1 MKLRWA
7 IAGVLLT
14 WPGGTRLYA
23 QDSLRTTQL
32 DNVVVTGQ
40 FEPSSI
46 RQSVYQVRTISYAQI
61 VRRGATNLQ
70 SVLATEL
77 GVRFTNDLALGVS
90 DMKLMGMGGQNVKIL
105 LDGVPLLER
114 GETRE
119 ALNQIDINTV
129 ERIEIVEG
137 PMSVMYGSDA
147 LAGVLNI
154 ITKKYDGRWNFEA
167 RVLEETAAK
176 EYDPFTDKG
185 VHNES
190 VGAHWQGGKWSAGGS
205 ITRNNAGGWKEDHYP
220 SDLPSQPMR
229 WHPKDQ
235 WLGMGNVGF
244 ATGKLTLR
252 YRLNYTD
259 ETITSFGTYN
269 PRVGQAVDKE
279 YITHRYNHQLQADWN
294 LAERLVFNGVA
305 SYQDYSRRTRTLL
318 YEVATGA
325 TWLSPEPGTQDETD
339 FSMAM
344 SRGTFLYR
352 LSDRVS
358 LQPGFDI
365 NLSKGAGDRIDRERE
380 INDYAVFAA
389 AEIKPTSFL
398 NIRPGVRF
406 IYNTVY
412 DAPPVVPS
420 VNTKVQLSPRL
431 DLRLAY
437 AYGFRSPALR
447 ELYFSF
453 HDASHDIYGNEN
465 LKAEYSNSFTGSLVW
480 QALTGRKARLNSTL
494 SGFYNTFKDQ
504 IILATV
510 ADPSAPSGMI
520 SRYENIT
527 KSRTFGTTLDNNYQY
542 GGLQVSLGFSYIGV
556 SDPLK
561 SQEGTLELIWSPEV
575 RTNVAYTWSKPG
587 TTVSLYYKYTGKSSN
602 YETVTPQGSTEPV
615 TRLATR
621 ENFQWADFT
630 VAQRV
635 NSKLDLTAG
644 VRNLLDVTTLR
655 NTSLDVGNAHSGGG
669 DMPMSYG
676 RSYFLSLQFHL
687 TK

>member
-1 MKLRWA
+1 MSYRLA
-7 IAGVLLT
+7 IASIVLAWQGPL
-14 WPGGTRLYA
+14 LYA

-32 DNVVVTGQ
+32 QNVVVTGQ
-40 FEPSSI
+40 FEPQSI

-61 VRRGATNLQ
+61 VRRGASNLQ
-70 SVLATEL
+70 NVLATEL
-77 GVRFTNDLALGVS
+77 GVRFSNDLALGTS
-90 DMKLMGMGGQNVKIL
+90 DIRLMGMGGQAVKIL

-114 GETRE
+114 GESRE

-129 ERIEIVEG
+129 DHIEIVEG
-137 PMSVMYGSDA
+137 PMSVMYGTDA

-154 ITKKYDGRWNFEA
+154 ITKKYDGHWNLEA

-176 EYDPFTDKG
+176 EYDPLTDKG

-190 VGAHWQGGKWSAGGS
+190 VGAHWQRGKWSAGGS
-205 ITRNNAGGWKEDHYP
+205 VTRNNSGGWNEGHYP
-220 SDLPSQPMR
+220 SDLPAQPMR
-229 WHPKDQ
+229 WHPKEQ

-244 ATGKLTLR
+244 STSKLTLR

-259 ETITSFGTYN
+259 ETINSLGTYN

-279 YITHRYNHQLQADWN
+279 YITHRYNHQVQADWN
-294 LAERLVFNGVA
+294 LTDRLVYNGVA
-305 SYQDYSRRTRTLL
+305 SYQDYARRTRTLL
-318 YEVATGA
+318 YDMATGA
-325 TWLSPEPGTQDETD
+325 TWLSPEPGTQDETK
-339 FSMAM
+339 FTMVM

-352 LSDRVS
+352 LSNHIS
-358 LQPGFDI
+358 LQPGYDI
-365 NLSKGAGDRIDRERE
+365 NLSKGSGDRIDRERE
-380 INDYAVFAA
+380 INDYAVFAT
-389 AEIKPTSFL
+389 AEFKPTSFV

-406 IYNTVY
+406 IHNSVY

-420 VNTKVQLSPRL
+420 VNAKFQLSSRL

-465 LKAEYSNSFTGSLVW
+465 LKAEYSNSFTGSLAW
-480 QALTGRKARLNSTL
+480 QVHTGNKSQLNSTL
-494 SGFYNTFKDQ
+494 AGFYNTFKDQ

-510 ADPSAPSGMI
+510 ADPSMPSGMI

-527 KSRTFGTTLDNNYQY
+527 KSRTIGTTLDNNYQY

-561 SQEGTLELIWSPEV
+561 SQEGALELIWSPEV
-575 RTNVAYTWSKPG
+575 RTNVSYTWSKPG
-587 TTVSLYYKYTGKSSN
+587 TTMSLYYKYTGKSSN
-602 YETVTPQGSTEPV
+602 YETVTPEGSTEPV

-621 ENFQWADFT
+621 ENFQWADVT
-630 VAQRV
+630 VAQRI
-635 NSKLDLTAG
+635 NRMLDLTVG

-669 DMPMSYG
+669 DIPMSYG
-676 RSYFLSLQFHL
+676 RSYFLSLHFHF

>member
-1 MKLRWA
+1 MKLRLA
-7 IAGVLLT
+7 IAGLLLT
-14 WPGGTRLYA
+14 WQGAQLLA
-23 QDSLRTTQL
+23 QDSLRTKQL
-32 DNVVVTGQ
+32 DDVVVTGQ

-77 GVRFTNDLALGVS
+77 GVRFSNDLTLGVS
-90 DMKLMGMGGQNVKIL
+90 DIKLMGMGGQNVKIL

-114 GETRE
+114 GDTRE

-147 LAGVLNI
+147 LAGVFNV
-154 ITKKYDGRWNFEA
+154 ITKKYDGHWNIEA

-185 VHNES
+185 VHNEGVS
-190 VGAHWQGGKWSAGGS
+190 AHWQGNKWSAGGS
-205 ITRNNAGGWKEDHYP
+205 VTRNNAGGWNEDHYP
-220 SDLPSQPMR
+220 SDIKQPMR

-235 WLGMGNVGF
+235 MLGMGNVGF
-244 ATGKLTLR
+244 ATSKLTLR

-259 ETITSFGTYN
+259 ETITSYGTYN
-269 PRVGQAVDKE
+269 PLTLQAVDKE
-279 YITHRYNHQLQADWN
+279 YIMHRYNHQLQADWT

-318 YEVATGA
+318 YEMATGA
-325 TWLSPEPGTQDETD
+325 TWLSPEAGTQDETN
-339 FSMAM
+339 FTMTM

-352 LSDRVS
+352 LSDRIS
-358 LQPGFDI
+358 LQPGYDI
-365 NLSKGAGDRIDRERE
+365 NLSKGAGERIDRERQ

-398 NIRPGVRF
+398 TIRPGVRF
-406 IYNTVY
+406 IHNSVYN
-412 DAPPVVPS
+412 APPAVPS
-420 VNTKVQLSPRL
+420 INTKVQLSPRL

-465 LKAEYSNSFTGSLVW
+465 LKAEYSNSFTGSVAW
-480 QALTGRKARLNSTL
+480 QAFARGKTQVTSTL
-494 SGFYNTFKDQ
+494 AGFYNTFQDQ
-504 IILATV
+504 IVLATV
-510 ADPSAPSGMI
+510 VDTSVPSGMI

-527 KSRTFGTTLDNNYQY
+527 KARTIGTTLDNNYVY

-561 SQEGTLELIWSPEV
+561 AARGEMELLWSPEV
-575 RTNVAYTWSKPG
+575 RTNVSYTWSKPG

-602 YETVTPQGSTEPV
+602 YESVTPEGGTEPI

-621 ENFQWADFT
+621 ENFQWADVT
-630 VAQRV
+630 VAQCINRL
-635 NSKLDLTAG
+635 LDLTVG

-655 NTSLDVGNAHSGGG
+655 NTSLDVGSAHATGG
-669 DMPMSYG
+669 DQPMSYG
-676 RSYFLSLQFHL
+676 RSYFLSLNFHF

>member
-1 MKLRWA
+1 MKYRLA
-7 IAGVLLT
+7 IASVLLA
-14 WPGGTRLYA
+14 WQAPLLYA
-23 QDSLRTTQL
+23 QDSLRTTELQ
-32 DNVVVTGQ
+32 NVVVTGQ
-40 FEPSSI
+40 FEPQSI

-77 GVRFTNDLALGVS
+77 GVRFTNDLALGTS
-90 DMKLMGMGGQNVKIL
+90 DIRLMGMGGQAVKIL

-114 GETRE
+114 GESRE

-129 ERIEIVEG
+129 DHIEIVEG
-137 PMSVMYGSDA
+137 PMSVMYGTDA

-154 ITKKYDGRWNFEA
+154 ITKKYDGHWNLEA
-167 RVLEETAAK
+167 RVLEETAGD

-190 VGAHWQGGKWSAGGS
+190 VGAHWQSGKWSAGGS
-205 ITRNNAGGWKEDHYP
+205 VTRNNSGGWNEEHYP
-220 SDLPSQPMR
+220 SDLPAQPMR
-229 WHPKDQ
+229 WHPKEQ

-244 ATGKLTLR
+244 STDKLTLR

-259 ETITSFGTYN
+259 ETINSLGTYN
-269 PRVGQAVDKE
+269 PRVAQAVDKE
-279 YITHRYNHQLQADWN
+279 YITHRYNHQVQADWN
-294 LAERLVFNGVA
+294 LTERLVYNGVA

-318 YEVATGA
+318 YDMVTGA
-325 TWLSPEPGTQDETD
+325 TWLSPEPGTQDETN

-358 LQPGFDI
+358 LQPGYDI
-365 NLSKGAGDRIDRERE
+365 NLSKGAGDRIDRERQ

-389 AEIKPTSFL
+389 AEFKPTPFL
-398 NIRPGVRF
+398 NVRPGVRF
-406 IYNTVY
+406 IHNTAY
-412 DAPPVVPS
+412 EAPPVVPS
-420 VNTKVQLSPRL
+420 VNTKFQLSSRL

-465 LKAEYSNSFTGSLVW
+465 LKAEYSNSFTGSLAW
-480 QALTGRKARLNSTL
+480 QVYTGSKAQLNSTL
-494 SGFYNTFKDQ
+494 AGFYNTFKDQ

-510 ADPSAPSGMI
+510 ADPTAPSGMI

-527 KSRTFGTTLDNNYQY
+527 KSRTIGTTLDNNYQY
-542 GGLQVSLGFSYIGV
+542 GGLHVSLGFSYIGV

-561 SQEGTLELIWSPEV
+561 SQEGELELTWSPEV
-575 RTNVAYTWSKPG
+575 RTNISYTWSKPG

-602 YETVTPQGSTEPV
+602 YETVTPEGSTEPI

-630 VAQRV
+630 VAQRI
-635 NSKLDLTAG
+635 NRMLDLTLG

-655 NTSLDVGNAHSGGG
+655 NTSLDTGNAHSGGG
-669 DMPMSYG
+669 DVPMSYG
-676 RSYFLSLQFHL
+676 RSYFLSLHFHF